1 MEGLAVLT
9 YSICLDGTPCPVCH
23 CGASRFN
30 DYQELN
36 IMKKILS
43 LAVLLLLSSAAQAQ
57 VHFDSGSAKPKNLR
71 AMQFNERQ
79 LHEAEQARK
88 RRVLVKCRDGS
99 KHIARVCR
107 RHGGVA

>member
-1 MEGLAVLT
+1 MLRIASPTVYAVRKRDCRPFTSTISPTIEYMIKVFSL
-9 YSICLDGTPCPVCH
+9 
-23 CGASRFN
+23 GA
-30 DYQELN
+30 
-36 IMKKILS
+36 
-43 LAVLLLLSSAAQAQ
+43 LLLLSSVAQAQ
-57 VHFDSGSAKPKNLR
+57 VHFDSGSAKPKNPR

-79 LHEAEQARK
+79 LHEAEQAKK

>member
-1 MEGLAVLT
+1 
-9 YSICLDGTPCPVCH
+9 
-23 CGASRFN
+23 
-30 DYQELN
+30 
-36 IMKKILS
+36 MKKVLS

-57 VHFDSGSAKPKNLR
+57 KQADTRGAKPKHPR
-71 AMQFNERQ
+71 AMEYNERQ
-79 LHEAEQARK
+79 LHEAEQAKK